1 MITTLAVW
9 VKGAAAAAILG
20 VAPLVLT
27 PPATAGPCAPHKE
40 LAKYL
45 AENHFERRRGAGLT
59 RDGKLFEIFISEKG
73 TWTVLVSLPTGVSCI
88 VLDGTDWEGRSLAVG
103 PEV

>member
-1 MITTLAVW
+1 MITTLPAW
-9 VKGAAAAAILG
+9 VKGAVAAAILA
-20 VAPLVLT
+20 VAPFVLT
-27 PPATAGPCAPHKE
+27 PPATAGRCGSHKE
-40 LAKYL
+40 LTNRLAK
-45 AENHFERRRGAGLT
+45 HFYERRGGAGLT

-88 VLDGTDWEGRSLAVG
+88 VLDGTEWEGRSLAVG